1 MSIYIFSKKW
11 LDFCIY
17 ILYIIFKGVMELLTI
32 NKKKTKNIII
42 RIPEDERDDLRRVVE
57 AKGISL
63 SDYIRALINEDLNK

>member
-1 MSIYIFSKKW
+1 M
-11 LDFCIY
+11 
-17 ILYIIFKGVMELLTI
+17 LTI

-63 SDYIRALINEDLNK
+63 SDYIRALINEDLNNWNMQRRWYYEVYSYRV